1 MADAY
6 TSILSGSPNGYAV
19 NTVKTAY
26 DLAFGMVLRETPAYR
41 AWVSSRG
48 ISNQTQPGQTVVLQ
62 KYDWF
67 NAAAVTAAKTPLNE
81 EQDVQARALP
91 KTQTVSVTINEYGD
105 ASIITKLLESTSMGQ
120 VDSYAVTALGNQ
132 CAEVMDELV
141 QDVMVTA
148 TQVIRAGNKAA
159 TNLITAADE
168 LTSADLRKAVTK
180 LRSNKVPAIDGV
192 NYAAGIHPKVSHDL
206 REETGSGGWRV
217 PQEYGVSQ
225 NRLWVGETGQWE
237 GLRFMENTRTR
248 NAASGASSAQVYQ
261 TYVQGREVIVER
273 VVENPHTVFGPQVDK
288 LGRFRTLGWYGL
300 LGWAMYRNEAI
311 VRIESGS
318 SVAAL

>member
-6 TSILSGSPNGYAV
+6 TSVLSGTNGYAE

-41 AWVSSRG
+41 QWVNSRG

-67 NAAAVTAAKTPLNE
+67 DAAAVTAAKTPLNE
-81 EQDVQARALP
+81 EADVQARKLP

-105 ASIITKLLESTSMGQ
+105 ASIITKLLQNVSMGN
-120 VDSYAVTALGNQ
+120 VDSYAVQALGNQ

-141 QDVMVTA
+141 QDVMVTG
-148 TQVIRAGNKAA
+148 TQVLRPNNRA
-159 TNLITAADE
+159 TTAAVTATDE
-168 LTSADLRKAVTK
+168 ITSTELRKAVTL
-180 LRSNKVPAIDGV
+180 LRTKKVPSVDGIF
-192 NYAAGIHPKVSHDL
+192 YAAGIHPKVAHDL
-206 REETGSGGWRV
+206 REETGSNGWRV
-217 PQEYGVSQ
+217 PQEYGASQ
-225 NRLWVGETGQWE
+225 SRLWVGELGAWE

-248 NAASGASSAQVYQ
+248 NAASGAAGAQVYQ
-261 TYVQGREVIVER
+261 TYVQGREVLVER
-273 VVENPHTVFGPQVDK
+273 VVEDPHVVFGPQVDK

-311 VRIESGS
+311 VRIESSS